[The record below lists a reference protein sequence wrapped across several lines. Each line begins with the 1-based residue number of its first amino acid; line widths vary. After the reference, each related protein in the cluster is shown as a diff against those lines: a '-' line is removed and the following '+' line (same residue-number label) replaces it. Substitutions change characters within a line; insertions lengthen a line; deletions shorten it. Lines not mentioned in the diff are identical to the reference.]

1 MEYVKDENHEN
12 EPCWP
17 CGVEMVPHIF
27 VDKFEWSNT
36 CVDHGHMYGSLRSIK
51 DDQEVI
57 FPHSKYLE
65 KKEQEVEAQREAL
78 SQPLKISSQKL
89 AIPKLFP

>member
-1 MEYVKDENHEN
+1 MKDENHEN
-12 EPCWP
+12 EPYWP
-17 CGVEMVPHIF
+17 CGVEMIPHIF

-57 FPHSKYLE
+57 FPHSKHLE
-65 KKEQEVEAQREAL
+65 KKKKSKKVKD
-78 SQPLKISSQKL
+78 QPIRPRLEKSRPRNSHPKIISS
-89 AIPKLFP
+89 